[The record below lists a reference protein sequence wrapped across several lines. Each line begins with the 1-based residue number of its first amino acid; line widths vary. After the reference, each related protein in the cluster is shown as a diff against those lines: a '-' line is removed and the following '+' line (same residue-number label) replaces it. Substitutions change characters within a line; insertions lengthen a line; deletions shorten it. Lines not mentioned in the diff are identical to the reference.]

1 MPRSSSAAFKKI
13 IMPPLWPTSAMGPSR
28 SSSGRSSL
36 SVTKR
41 VLAQILP
48 MQLGPDTASPVSA
61 ITALSS
67 RPSGAASEL

>member
-1 MPRSSSAAFKKI
+1 
-13 IMPPLWPTSAMGPSR
+13 MPPLWPTSAMGPSR

-36 SVTKR
+36 SVTRR
-41 VLAQILP
+41 VFAQILP

-67 RPSGAASEL
+67 RPSGAASAL

>member
-1 MPRSSSAAFKKI
+1 MPRSSSATFMKI
-13 IMPPLWPTSAMGPSR
+13 IMPPLWPTSAGPFAQQH
-28 SSSGRSSL
+28 GRSSL
-36 SVTKR
+36 SVTRR

-48 MQLGPDTASPVSA
+48 MQLGPETASPVSA